1 MSLYLEWAS
10 GYGALPQRAQLL
22 RRVVSVTGHSN
33 PDDHSQT
40 TGGHEL
46 FSLRKEENRFINRTL
61 LELCFQECHEL
72 SAALAA
78 TAGDACESTLE
89 TAVRAVTGEQHSHGP
104 KSACSF
110 GRGLVSPR
118 GHLHSGV
125 PRRTL

>member
-78 TAGDACESTLE
+78 TAGDACESTL
-89 TAVRAVTGEQHSHGP
+89 GECAPAPQHLQAPLPRPRLSPSHGP
-104 KSACSF
+104 S
-110 GRGLVSPR
+110 L
-118 GHLHSGV
+118 GHSS
-125 PRRTL
+125 TNF